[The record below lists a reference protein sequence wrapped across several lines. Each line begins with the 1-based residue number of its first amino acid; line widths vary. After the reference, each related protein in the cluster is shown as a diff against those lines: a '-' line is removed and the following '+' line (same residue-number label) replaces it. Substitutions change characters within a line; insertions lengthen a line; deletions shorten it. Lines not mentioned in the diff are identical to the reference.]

1 MSVAKDVYVVA
12 GIDIEDGKA
21 GKVAYGAMFGY
32 TGYPFDNI
40 EVARVGGDAD
50 EQAALSQMMV
60 SGNSACPLTTWSV

>member
-1 MSVAKDVYVVA
+1 MSVAEDVYVVA

-50 EQAALSQMMV
+50 EESAALLCRAV
-60 SGNSACPLTTWSV
+60 ANDGFGE